1 MSAFQLLLRR
11 KVLSAEENVHD
22 VNRDI
27 LPRRLL
33 GRYQPCQQHDPRG
46 HSITTPRG
54 GGTLAVLLVLVAQ
67 RSAPAVVKHWLH
79 SLKKNSA
86 SSMRNPTISFSNIFP
101 LGQPEFGRPR
111 KSAHLSI

>member
-1 MSAFQLLLRR
+1 MSAFQLLLR

-33 GRYQPCQQHDPRG
+33 GPSRYQPCQQHDPRG

-54 GGTLAVLLVLVAQ
+54 GGTLAVLLVLVSQ

-79 SLKKNSA
+79 SLKKK
-86 SSMRNPTISFSNIFP
+86 TVH
-101 LGQPEFGRPR
+101 RP
-111 KSAHLSI
+111 